1 MSQKDN
7 FGSGFVIGSIVGG
20 LVGGLL
26 GALLATRNETVEST
40 ATEKFNL
47 SGGEAPLDLSSEESI
62 EEARHGLEDKIS
74 QLNTAIDEV
83 RRQLESVDSNSNKDI
98 ISGENGADAN

>member
-7 FGSGFVIGSIVGG
+7 FGGGFVIGSIVGG

-26 GALLATRNETVEST
+26 GALLATRNETVE
-40 ATEKFNL
+40 ANENFNL

-83 RRQLESVDSNSNKDI
+83 RQQLESVNGSSNDSSANDKRDFDSN
-98 ISGENGADAN
+98 

>member
-7 FGSGFVIGSIVGG
+7 FGGGFVIGSIVGG

-26 GALLATRNETVEST
+26 GALLATRNETVE
-40 ATEKFNL
+40 ANDNFNL

-74 QLNTAIDEV
+74 QLNMAIDEV
-83 RRQLESVDSNSNKDI
+83 RQQLESVNGSPHE
-98 ISGENGADAN
+98 ENGADSH